1 MGILSKLVSKVIKNS
16 AEDAAKKAAEKAAKE
31 AAKKAAAKAAK
42 EAAEKKAK
50 EAGVRMGDKR
60 RFQEGSAP
68 TSTAD
73 TNVNKTSNKNTFIA
87 NPKEILSPKAAAKA
101 IKDDAGKVMRGV
113 NVNKAVDKKGKPL
126 QGVTKTA
133 VKKAAVRAGSRQA
146 TRAGYTAGVAGAGAA
161 AINAGKDKEK
171 KAPAKATTNK
181 AAAKPDLKKDKDER
195 ANKRDFPTY
204 KKGSDSATSFN
215 NAFKQARDAGK
226 ATFTFEGRTY
236 NTKKEMA
243 MGGSVTRVSAGP
255 RLGK

>member
-1 MGILSKLVSKVIKNS
+1 MGIISKLVSKIIKTS

-60 RFQEGSAP
+60 NFQEGSAP
-68 TSTAD
+68 KSTAD
-73 TNVNKTSNKNTFIA
+73 TNVNKTSNKNTFVA
-87 NPKEILSPKAAAKA
+87 NPKEILSPKAALKA
-101 IKDDAGKVMRGV
+101 IKEDKDKVMKGV
-113 NVNKAVDKKGKPL
+113 NINKQVDKKGNPL

-133 VKKAAVRAGSRQA
+133 VKKAAVRAGTRQA
-146 TRAGYTAGVAGAGAA
+146 TRAGYTAGVVGAGVAA
-161 AINAGKDKEK
+161 AKAGKEEEK
-171 KAPAKATTNK
+171 KAPLKGRPVQRSSAPVAKSDDTRVNK
-181 AAAKPDLKKDKDER
+181 K
-195 ANKRDFPTY
+195 DFPTY
-204 KKGSDSATSFN
+204 KKETKSAASFRD
-215 NAFKQARDAGK
+215 AFKSAKEDGK